1 MKKWD
6 FVKVVAEKTG
16 KTQKEVDSVLNA
28 MTEVLVTECRD
39 NGDSINLPNLGMF
52 KQKVNSAHKGRNPR
66 TGDVVDIAGSKTIA
80 FRAASNVKVAE

>member
-52 KQKVNSAHKGRNPR
+52 KQKVNSAHKGRL
-66 TGDVVDIAGSKTIA
+66 S
-80 FRAASNVKVAE
+80 

>member
-80 FRAASNVKVAE
+80 FREASNVNVVE